1 MPRKPKGL
9 NKPIAKTAA
18 RMSRKAALTPAQ
30 LEKLRVEC
38 MEELR
43 RINGCFDFESA
54 VQWQQK
60 E

>member
-30 LEKLRVEC
+30 LESWTPTGGLPTICPPASCTFWTPPAE
-38 MEELR
+38 
-43 RINGCFDFESA
+43 A
-54 VQWQQK
+54 AP
-60 E
+60 

>member
-30 LEKLRVEC
+30 LEKLDAYWRASIC
-38 MEELR
+38 PPAS
-43 RINGCFDFESA
+43 CTF
-54 VQWQQK
+54 WTTPC
-60 E
+60 

>member
-30 LEKLRVEC
+30 LEKLDAYWRASNYPFWTPPC
-38 MEELR
+38 
-43 RINGCFDFESA
+43 
-54 VQWQQK
+54 
-60 E
+60 

>member
-30 LEKLRVEC
+30 LEKDVYKRQTK
-38 MEELR
+38 R
-43 RINGCFDFESA
+43 WPA
-54 VQWQQK
+54 
-60 E
+60 